1 MNNNMEVIKTWDLVK
16 HYLKPV
22 AHYFDMPGVT
32 EILINTHDEIYIEKN
47 GNLEKV
53 SACFKNNAEVEK
65 LIEQIGK
72 ALDQPVHKDKFP
84 IIDARLPGISGRTGA
99 RINGVMTP
107 IAVRGA
113 CITIR
118 VFPEKIL
125 DADDLLNKGT
135 LTKEMLEF
143 LKVAVLCRS
152 NIIVSGGT
160 GSGKT
165 TLINVLCSFIP
176 KDDRII
182 TIEDTAELQLNTPH
196 RIAVEAPRRRL
207 DEVHDTQQIDMS
219 FLLRNALRQRP
230 DRIIVGEIR
239 SADSAASFLQAINTG
254 HEGCMTTIHA
264 NSTADALVRMESLAA
279 SQSHGLPYEVIKSQ
293 VRGNINL
300 LIQQQRISGQGRRI
314 VEVAE
319 IVDNQFCPL
328 WLWNYK
334 EKNHTACN
342 EITNSQIIKKAQKY
356 SSSDLLQ

>member
-1 MNNNMEVIKTWDLVK
+1 MNQHMDVIKTWDLVK
-16 HYLKPV
+16 HYLKPI
-22 AHYFDMPGVT
+22 AQYLDMPGVT

-107 IAVRGA
+107 IAIRGA
-113 CITIR
+113 CLTIR

-135 LTKEMLEF
+135 LTKEMLEY
-143 LKVAVLCRS
+143 LKIAVLRRS

-176 KDDRII
+176 KEDRII

-207 DEVHDTQQIDMS
+207 DEVYDSQQIDMS

-239 SADSAASFLQAINTG
+239 SADAAASFLQAINTG
-254 HEGCMTTIHA
+254 HEGCMTTLHA
-264 NSTADALVRMESLAA
+264 NSTADALVRMEGLAA
-279 SQSHGLPYEVIKSQ
+279 SQSHGLPYEVIRAQ
-293 VRGNINL
+293 MRGNINV

-314 VEVAE
+314 VEIAE
-319 IVDNQFCPL
+319 ILEQQTCPI
-328 WLWNYK
+328 WLWDYRDRKYFACDEIENSLLHR
-334 EKNHTACN
+334 NH
-342 EITNSQIIKKAQKY
+342 KKSKINR
-356 SSSDLLQ
+356 LLG